1 MNCTFIHNYTYIP
14 GTLVQ
19 MRVYCIHNKD
29 GSFLNVPALYICCV
43 GKRSLEEEEFAVIS
57 APEPHVLDPAVPVEP
72 FNMEERVN
80 AIHERRRR
88 QACPNARNQ
97 DNIRYVLFIV
107 DTSGSIGRSAFD
119 KVKNLLALISEK
131 LCDHLRVAMIT
142 YSHEIN
148 LEFCFNCAN
157 DRRDIFSAIQHV
169 QYRGGG
175 THTTDATKC
184 ACQTMISK
192 ECGLPLGPYTPNI
205 DIVYLTDGKHNGPCR
220 GDLDQELYC
229 FHRPSR
235 PNINTYAIAIGD
247 AALESVQ
254 ALENPR
260 NSGDSHLF
268 NMNDFDELQEVFD
281 ALLELLNEEDAYGN
295 PTYDCISHDQLPC
308 RNSDLN
314 DLRLQ

>member
-1 MNCTFIHNYTYIP
+1 MNCTFMRIQYIP

-19 MRVYCIHNKD
+19 MHVYCNKD
-29 GSFLNVPALYICCV
+29 DSFLNVPASYIFCV
-43 GKRSLEEEEFAVIS
+43 GKRSLEEEEEFTVIS
-57 APEPHVLDPAVPVEP
+57 APELHVLDPAVPVEP

-88 QACPNARNQ
+88 QACPIPGNQ

-142 YSHEIN
+142 YGDDIN
-148 LEFCFNCAN
+148 LEFCFNCTS
-157 DRRDIFSAIQHV
+157 DRRDIFSAIKRV
-169 QYRGGG
+169 RYRHGPS
-175 THTTDATKC
+175 TRTTDATKC
-184 ACQTMISK
+184 ACQTMLTK
-192 ECGLPLGPYTPNI
+192 ECGLPHGDITPNI
-205 DIVYLTDGKHNGPCR
+205 DIVYLTDGRHNGPCKNN
-220 GDLDQELYC
+220 LNTELYC

-235 PNINTYAIAIGD
+235 SNINTYAIAIGN

-268 NMNDFDELQEVFD
+268 NMNDFDELQQVFD

-308 RNSDLN
+308 HNSHLN